1 MPELLTALKDRDEY
15 VRSAAA
21 GALGQI
27 RDVAVVPELLSVLK
41 DRDEYVRSAAAKALG
56 QIGDEAVVRQLAEFL
71 QETER
76 DSGKGRKICEDVVR
90 ILEQI
95 STPEALEAVE
105 QWRRDRQEKNT
116 S

>member
-41 DRDEYVRSAAAKALG
+41 DREPYVRSAAAKALG
-56 QIGDEAVVRQLAEFL
+56 
-71 QETER
+71 
-76 DSGKGRKICEDVVR
+76 
-90 ILEQI
+90 
-95 STPEALEAVE
+95 
-105 QWRRDRQEKNT
+105 
-116 S
+116 